1 MVRALNASV
10 FQEPRRGTFLLFGQM
25 ASGLLRRISIDIMN
39 LKFKTS
45 VWLAVGCL
53 FQLTSQAQISIAP
66 TNAPKLAQ
74 NVALAWDASPDSAV
88 TGYNL
93 YYGTNSGVYSTN
105 KLNVGNVL
113 TATVNITPRGVL
125 YYFVASAY
133 DANGMESPFSNEIS
147 NSVPNLIPQSTLSL
161 SPAGPL
167 AYGSTNSLSTI
178 GGSGLGLVT
187 YSVVSGPGYLTAD
200 SNNLVVT
207 SATGTIVLKA
217 TKAADDVYLSAGIT
231 NTISLTP
238 AYQSALVFTP
248 PAIQTYGTTN
258 VLSATGGSGSGA
270 VTFSV
275 VSGPGSISGNNLVI
289 TAGSGSVVLQA
300 TKAADANYNSNS
312 ATATVTAVSASQN
325 ALVFTPTATQTYGTT
340 NVLSATG
347 GSGSGAV
354 TFSVVSGLGSIS
366 GNNLVIT
373 AGSGSVVLQ
382 ATKAA
387 DANYNSISAT
397 ATVTAVKA
405 SQSALAFT
413 PTATQTYGTTNVLS
427 ATGGSG
433 SGAVTF
439 SVVSGPGSISGN
451 NLVITAGSGSVVLQA
466 TKAADASYSA
476 NSATA
481 TVTAVKASQTIS
493 FAALGTQTTTNVV
506 TLAASATS
514 MLPVTYAVVSGSG
527 TISAGQLTFQ
537 KVGTVLVAASQA
549 GNGNYLSATSVTN
562 SVTVISYL
570 QPPGKF
576 KIVSN

>member
-1 MVRALNASV
+1 
-10 FQEPRRGTFLLFGQM
+10 
-25 ASGLLRRISIDIMN
+25 MN
-39 LKFKTS
+39 LRIKIA

-53 FQLTSQAQISIAP
+53 FQTSSQAQISIAP
-66 TNAPKLAQ
+66 TNAPRLAQ
-74 NVALAWDASPDSAV
+74 NITMAWDASPDSAV

-93 YYGTNSGVYSTN
+93 YYGTTAGVYAG
-105 KLNVGNVL
+105 KLDVGNVL
-113 TATVNITPRGVL
+113 TTTVNITPRGVL
-125 YYFVASAY
+125 YYFAAAAY
-133 DANGMESPFSNEIS
+133 DANGIESPFSNEIS
-147 NSVPNLIPQSTLSL
+147 TNAPNLIPQSTLSL
-161 SPAGPL
+161 LPAGPL

-248 PAIQTYGTTN
+248 PAI
-258 VLSATGGSGSGA
+258 
-270 VTFSV
+270 
-275 VSGPGSISGNNLVI
+275 
-289 TAGSGSVVLQA
+289 
-300 TKAADANYNSNS
+300 
-312 ATATVTAVSASQN
+312 
-325 ALVFTPTATQTYGTT
+325 
-340 NVLSATG
+340 
-347 GSGSGAV
+347 
-354 TFSVVSGLGSIS
+354 
-366 GNNLVIT
+366 
-373 AGSGSVVLQ
+373 
-382 ATKAA
+382 
-387 DANYNSISAT
+387 
-397 ATVTAVKA
+397 
-405 SQSALAFT
+405 
-413 PTATQTYGTTNVLS
+413 QTYGTTNVLS